1 MAFPLGIGS
10 FCNWRA
16 TKKHASKHLTLL
28 FRQALPAGMA
38 VAVVH
43 FHHKNLLMGW
53 RRMLRVGIAIVA
65 MALLLS
71 YAGFAAHCENKAV
84 CNEWHSYLS
93 PGVMLA
99 FILLR
104 NAHPTARRYH
114 SWLFASVGKVSL
126 ELFLA
131 QYHLWL
137 AFDTQGL
144 LVFIPG
150 HFWLNMALTTAVF
163 VVVANMLAEAF
174 QQLCQVLARQSRGL
188 LVLGV
193 VAVAMTINAI
203 GLQL

>member
-71 YAGFAAHCENKAV
+71 YAGFAAHCENKV
-84 CNEWHSYLS
+84 W
-93 PGVMLA
+93 
-99 FILLR
+99 FISGPVLDMRASHVGLR
-104 NAHPTARRYH
+104 
-114 SWLFASVGKVSL
+114 VGCL
-126 ELFLA
+126 
-131 QYHLWL
+131 
-137 AFDTQGL
+137 
-144 LVFIPG
+144 
-150 HFWLNMALTTAVF
+150 
-163 VVVANMLAEAF
+163 
-174 QQLCQVLARQSRGL
+174 
-188 LVLGV
+188 
-193 VAVAMTINAI
+193 
-203 GLQL
+203 